1 MPAADTAAARVSRLT
16 GMASSATTAGS
27 ASRWFASHELRT
39 PLQAIKG
46 GVELLLAERGSGLSA
61 LQVEALGLIAGA
73 TAELERSIEM
83 LAELAALDGECAAA
97 VAPHPL
103 GACLAMPAIARLLRP
118 TPRLAAAAELRV
130 LVAPPLI
137 ARALHHLRA
146 ATAPGEPADP
156 LACDLVA
163 IESDACVLG
172 LASPESS
179 SGNGA
184 VARQL
189 ATTLFARGGAILRSD
204 GSMQALLTLRRAA
217 RATMY

>member
-1 MPAADTAAARVSRLT
+1 M
-16 GMASSATTAGS
+16 ATTDGS

-46 GVELLLAERGSGLSA
+46 GVELLLADRGSGLSA

-83 LAELAALDGECAAA
+83 LAELAALGGDCDVA
-97 VAPHPL
+97 VAPHAL
-103 GACLAMPAIARLLRP
+103 GACLASPAIARLLQP
-118 TPRLAAAAELRV
+118 TARVAAAAELRV

-137 ARALHHLRA
+137 ARALHYLEA
-146 ATAPGEPADP
+146 AAMPGEPAQP

-172 LASPESS
+172 LTSPVSG

-189 ATTLFARGGAILRSD
+189 ATALFARGGANLRSD
-204 GSMQALLTLRRAA
+204 GSTQALLTLRRAA
-217 RATMY
+217 RATISTIG

>member
-1 MPAADTAAARVSRLT
+1 VPPAPAASRDALLDVPPDVPDR
-16 GMASSATTAGS
+16 AGS

-46 GVELLLAERGSGLSA
+46 GVELLLAERGTGLSA
-61 LQVEALGLIAGA
+61 LQIEALGLIAGA
-73 TAELERSIEM
+73 TAELERAIEM
-83 LAELAALDGECAAA
+83 LAELSALDDAGTAA
-97 VAPHPL
+97 VAPHAL
-103 GACLAMPAIARLLRP
+103 GACLAAPAIARQLQP
-118 TPRLAAAAELRV
+118 TARVAAAAELGV

-146 ATAPGEPADP
+146 AATPGEPTEL

-172 LASPESS
+172 LASPESP

-189 ATTLFARGGAILRSD
+189 ATALFARGGAILRSD
-204 GSMQALLTLRRAA
+204 GSTQALLTLRRAA
-217 RATMY
+217 RATIS